1 MTEHH
6 HQLGPIF
13 LSNDP
18 SQSRKVTSS
27 MTQREPFFTL
37 EQSGKSKTGPYPVQ
51 EWEEYDFQFILHILI
66 IDVEVVPNILTR
78 KVSIDLENNKT
89 KASILLK
96 KRIFHVN
103 AETPLNPK
111 P

>member
-1 MTEHH
+1 
-6 HQLGPIF
+6 
-13 LSNDP
+13 
-18 SQSRKVTSS
+18 